1 MDQTSGVQPT
11 TSEKRF
17 KAWRSWLGGCIILGA
32 LIAFLWWWMGQKSIG
47 TITAPAQE
55 ANTTVTPP
63 RLTLYQ
69 GKYFTFAYPDD
80 FESRLDGQA
89 VNFPL
94 LERTLLSRNDI
105 EGQKIAVVVQD
116 TAGYSLGEY
125 ASYRLREM
133 DTEAYLK
140 EKVEIQGQNYTVFTK
155 DSTVFEAGAFWMI
168 GNRVMSIV
176 LSSPIQATGLRSE
189 LLTLLESLQMV
200 GE

>member
-1 MDQTSGVQPT
+1 MDTVSDVETAHSGAQSKT
-11 TSEKRF
+11 WLR
-17 KAWRSWLGGCIILGA
+17 WLGGCVVLGILIG
-32 LIAFLWWWMGQKSIG
+32 LFWWWMSQKSIG
-47 TITAPAQE
+47 TITTPLPE
-55 ANTTVTPP
+55 TDTTPVIPN
-63 RLTLYQ
+63 LTLYQ

-116 TAGYSLGEY
+116 TAGYSLDEY

-133 DTEAYLK
+133 DTEAYTK

-155 DSTVFEAGAFWMI
+155 DSAVFEAGAFWMI

-189 LLTLLESLQMV
+189 LLTLLESLKMV